1 MWMDAIRK
9 FHFGASDLISSRM
22 MFFHFNFGEKA
33 QGELFLGSNQ
43 FGCFTATALGFCDR
57 YEILKKTVLMWDY
70 HI

>member
-1 MWMDAIRK
+1 
-9 FHFGASDLISSRM
+9 M
-22 MFFHFNFGEKA
+22 MFFHFSFGEKA
-33 QGELFLGSNQ
+33 QGELLLGSNQ

>member
-22 MFFHFNFGEKA
+22 MFFHFSFGEKA
-33 QGELFLGSNQ
+33 QEKAQ
-43 FGCFTATALGFCDR
+43 ATALGFRDR
-57 YEILKKTVLMWDY
+57 YEILEMTVLMWDY